1 MSASSS
7 KKSKIAAFLAVLI
20 VSSAIMVALFWLFPL
35 TTAVVTLGLL
45 ALLFVSARLAR
56 AIDVAEIS
64 EIEHRGV

>member
-7 KKSKIAAFLAVLI
+7 GKSRVAVFLAVLV
-20 VSSAIMVALFWLFPL
+20 VSSATMIALFWLFPL

-56 AIDVAEIS
+56 AIDVTDIS
-64 EIEHRGV
+64 DIEHRGV

>member
-7 KKSKIAAFLAVLI
+7 QKSKIAAFLAVLM

-56 AIDVAEIS
+56 AIDAADIS
-64 EIEHRGV
+64 EVEHGGV

>member
-56 AIDVAEIS
+56 AIDAADIS
-64 EIEHRGV
+64 EVEHRF